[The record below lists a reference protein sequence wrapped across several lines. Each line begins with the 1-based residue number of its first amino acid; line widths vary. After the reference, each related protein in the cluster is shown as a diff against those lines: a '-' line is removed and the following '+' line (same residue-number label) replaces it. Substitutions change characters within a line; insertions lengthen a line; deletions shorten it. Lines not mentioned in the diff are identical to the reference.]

1 MNIDPLTLAYARMA
15 RQEAIRG
22 WLYDPNVSVIGLG
35 WKELEDGRVLKDNLA
50 IRVHVK
56 QKLYGFALE
65 AANTKPIP
73 DKIQDFATDVVE
85 GTYRP
90 HWLTSPEVA
99 TNQRARRAETMQG
112 GISIGNE
119 RRNHYGTLGAWV
131 VDQDDHSVSMI
142 LSNWHVLRSSWTAPD
157 GLRIFQPG
165 RLDGGQWSDTV
176 AVLTR
181 DAMDADLDAAV
192 ATLTGERAL
201 SVEQME
207 LGPPRGVNWALPGME
222 VVKSGRASEVTRG
235 RVTDFDMVVKLR
247 YDGIERL
254 IRHAFAVEQ
263 NGPLEE
269 VSRGGDSGSLWLE
282 ADTNYAVG
290 LHFAGSDQPER
301 GLAMD
306 IRTVLTQLNV
316 ALVVQP

>member
-1 MNIDPLTLAYARMA
+1 MSTDPLTLAYARMA

-35 WKELEDGRVLKDNLA
+35 WKETEDGRIFKDRLA

-56 QKLYGFALE
+56 QKLSGLALE
-65 AANTKPIP
+65 AADTTPIP
-73 DKIQDFATDVVE
+73 KKIQDFDTDVVE

-90 HWLTSPEVA
+90 HWWVNREALTSS
-99 TNQRARRAETMQG
+99 RAKRADTLQG

-119 RRNHYGTLGAWV
+119 RRNHFGTLGAWV
-131 VDQDDHSVSMI
+131 VDRDDHDVSMI
-142 LSNWHVLRSSWTAPD
+142 LSNWHVLRSSWIAPD
-157 GLRIFQPG
+157 GLRIMQPG
-165 RLDGGQWSDTV
+165 RLDGGQMSDVV
-176 AVLTR
+176 ATLTR
-181 DAMDADLDAAV
+181 DAMDAGLDAAV
-192 ATLTGERAL
+192 ATLSGTRGL

-207 LGPPRGVNWALPGME
+207 LGPPRGVSKALPGME

-235 RVTDFDMVVKLR
+235 RVTDFETVVKLT
-247 YDGIERL
+247 YDGIL
-254 IRHAFAVEQ
+254 TVIRNVFVVEQ
-263 NGPLEE
+263 TLPNSEI
-269 VSRGGDSGSLWLE
+269 SRGGDSGSLWL
-282 ADTNYAVG
+282 DDNTRNAVG

-306 IRTVLTQLNV
+306 IRSVLNHLNV